1 MVLTQVAAQFVL
13 SILILSKK
21 LQGPGYSRRASFMP
35 GLVVT
40 S

>member
-1 MVLTQVAAQFVL
+1 MVLTQIAAQFVL
-13 SILILSKK
+13 RILILSKK
-21 LQGPGYSRRASFMP
+21 FQSPGYSCRASFMP